1 MGNSASDQAM
11 KEQIITVACLIIVFL
26 LYSSFGETMMDKFVF
41 AMAGKTADTSS
52 RPGKDKSAMSAATN
66 EPASHS
72 PEHTPSTRSS
82 GSQDEAER
90 RPAAEQFN
98 ETYDTLMLA
107 DKARDQE
114 NLADAVILYRHALD
128 SYMKLAQ
135 KYPDWQPGTTRFR
148 ITYCKN
154 QFEALLKK
162 MEEKSQQ
169 NITTEQ
175 ESQQNVMMKEE
186 SRQNAGMAGQDIQPD
201 IGQDIE
207 PAHLEVIKS
216 TAKLLLK
223 EGETAEAR
231 QVLMK
236 GLHLEPDDKTIR
248 LLMGMLH
255 CQANEFENAMYMLEP
270 LVEEDPSNAN
280 ARVVLGTAYFG
291 LGRIPDAKAE
301 MKCAVNLNPRLSEAH
316 YNLTQ
321 ILLSTTPPDLDGAR
335 YHYKKAL
342 DLGSKPDKDLNFLLK

>member
-1 MGNSASDQAM
+1 
-11 KEQIITVACLIIVFL
+11 
-26 LYSSFGETMMDKFVF
+26 MMDKFVF
-41 AMAGKTADTSS
+41 AMAGKAPDTLS
-52 RPGKDKSAMSAATN
+52 RSGNDKSAMPTATN
-66 EPASHS
+66 ELAGHGS
-72 PEHTPSTRSS
+72 EHAPSARSS
-82 GSQDEAER
+82 GSQDEAAR
-90 RPAAEQFN
+90 RPAAEQFDD
-98 ETYDTLMLA
+98 TYDTLMLA

-114 NLADAVILYRHALD
+114 NLADAVILYRQALD

-135 KYPDWQPGTTRFR
+135 KYPDWQLGTTRFR

-154 QFEALLKK
+154 QLETLLKK
-162 MEEKSQQ
+162 MEK
-169 NITTEQ
+169 
-175 ESQQNVMMKEE
+175 ESV
-186 SRQNAGMAGQDIQPD
+186 QNARTVGQDTEPD

-207 PAHLEVIKS
+207 PAHLDVIKS
-216 TAKLLLK
+216 TAKFLLK

-248 LLMGMLH
+248 LLIGMLH

-335 YHYKKAL
+335 YHYRKAL
-342 DLGSKPDKDLNFLLK
+342 DLGSKPDKDLNFLLKAN